1 MEQNK
6 KKLNRTVLYQAPLK
20 MKEAV
25 KTFQDLEIL
34 TVSVNIRNL
43 DNLIFFKLKFNM
55 NYLY

>member
-25 KTFQDLEIL
+25 KTFQDSEIL
-34 TVSVNIRNL
+34 NVSVNIRNL
-43 DNLIFFKLKFNM
+43 DNLMFFKLN
-55 NYLY
+55 LI